1 MAGFEVP
8 GEVDN
13 MASKEADLLEDLK
26 LMTKRMKVRVESIVE
41 NLDTILKR
49 LQLKRQRLLRNRK
62 RPATMHAIG
71 RFSLRATTVSSV
83 RLLPSSVLCQYVN
96 VLLDHLQPWH
106 LLIILYD

>member
-26 LMTKRMKVRVESIVE
+26 LMTKRMKVRVESIEE

-49 LQLKRQRLLRNRK
+49 SQLKRQRLLRNRK
-62 RPATMHAIG
+62 RPATRHAIY
-71 RFSLRATTVSSV
+71 RTLFVACDDSK
-83 RLLPSSVLCQYVN
+83 
-96 VLLDHLQPWH
+96 
-106 LLIILYD
+106 

>member
-26 LMTKRMKVRVESIVE
+26 LMTKRMKVRVESIEE

-62 RPATMHAIG
+62 RPATMHAMLYIG
-71 RFSLRATTVSSV
+71 RFSLRATTSKLESIRSV
-83 RLLPSSVLCQYVN
+83 PALRNPRSVV
-96 VLLDHLQPWH
+96 V
-106 LLIILYD
+106 

>member
-1 MAGFEVP
+1 MGFLERSGGMAGFEVP

-71 RFSLRATTVSSV
+71 RFSLRATTSKLESIRSV
-83 RLLPSSVLCQYVN
+83 PALRNPRSVV
-96 VLLDHLQPWH
+96 V
-106 LLIILYD
+106 